1 MKTFL
6 LLPVF
11 AVFAAAQPV
20 GAGLKLGLTLTDA
33 ISFQAP
39 ITQSPNFV
47 VGPYVEVRLPKGFAI
62 EGDALYLSGIYS
74 GVATGGSSWE
84 FPVMAKYKFRSGIFR
99 PYVEGGV
106 AVSHLTDLKNVVE
119 VNHKSNFG
127 VVLGAGLEVHV
138 LFLRIMPEVRYDGFL
153 LRNVESPGVFQ
164 SNKNQALFLVGF
176 GF

>member
-1 MKTFL
+1 MKTFI

-11 AVFAAAQPV
+11 AVIAAAQPV
-20 GAGLKLGLTLTDA
+20 GAGLKLGSTLTDA

-74 GVATGGSSWE
+74 GVVTGGSSWE
-84 FPVMAKYKFRSGIFR
+84 FPVLAKYKFRSGFLR

-106 AVSHLTDLKNVVE
+106 AVSHLTDIQNVVAL
-119 VNHKSNFG
+119 NHKSNFG
-127 VVLGAGLEVHV
+127 IVAGAGLEIHA
-138 LFLRIMPEVRYDGFL
+138 LFLRITPEVRYDGFL
-153 LRNVESPGVFQ
+153 LRNLDSPGVFQ
-164 SNKNQALFLVGF
+164 TNKNRALFLVGF